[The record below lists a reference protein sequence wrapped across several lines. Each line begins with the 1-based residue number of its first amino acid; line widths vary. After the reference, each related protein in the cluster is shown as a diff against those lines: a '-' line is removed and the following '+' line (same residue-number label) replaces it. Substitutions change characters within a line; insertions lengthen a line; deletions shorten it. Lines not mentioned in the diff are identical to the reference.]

1 MLIRPILRH
10 NKSNLQQTNNYFKLK
25 TESFEA
31 IPLKSGTRQE
41 CPLSPFLFNVVFK
54 VLAIAIRQQKDIKGL
69 KIGKEEFKVAL
80 FVDDM
85 IVYIS
90 STKNSSREL

>member
-1 MLIRPILRH
+1 
-10 NKSNLQQTNNYFKLK
+10 
-25 TESFEA
+25 
-31 IPLKSGTRQE
+31 
-41 CPLSPFLFNVVFK
+41 VFK